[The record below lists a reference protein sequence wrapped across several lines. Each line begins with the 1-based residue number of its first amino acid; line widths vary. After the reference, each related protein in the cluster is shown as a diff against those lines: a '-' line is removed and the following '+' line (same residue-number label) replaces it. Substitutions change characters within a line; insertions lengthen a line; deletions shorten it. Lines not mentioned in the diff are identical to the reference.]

1 MSFAI
6 PALPPKSIPAL
17 PYEKPNWSGTP
28 CFEYK
33 LEVLKNGS
41 SLETIDG
48 PKKEFVSIGRL
59 PICDIPMEHPSVSR
73 YHAIIQFDQD
83 GDAYLF
89 DMDSA
94 HGTRLNKKQIPGREY
109 VQLKPG
115 DQIRFGESTRICIF
129 ESEKP
134 YDPEAEA
141 EERRKIALQQRLAKA
156 RGQEQ
161 QQSANADDT
170 AEQGISWGFGDDAE
184 EEEEEEENE
193 EEGEE
198 QDEQAIVANLN
209 KSGDASLLDIEAT
222 KMAFEDAKRRRED
235 IEIMYG
241 DDSDEDLY
249 DKTKKRSKKVEKA
262 ETHDELVVK
271 QKEAEANIK
280 KVEAMIL
287 EKKNASTEKKQEDEQ
302 DLDAYMSNLSKK
314 PLNNDKSL
322 FTLAKELKQLQK
334 LSL

>member
-6 PALPPKSIPAL
+6 PALPPKNIPAL
-17 PYEKPNWSGTP
+17 PYEKPNWSGSP

-41 SLETIDG
+41 SLETIEG

-59 PICDIPMEHPSVSR
+59 PICDIPMEHPSISR

-141 EERRKIALQQRLAKA
+141 EERRKIALQRRLAKA

-161 QQSANADDT
+161 PANADDT

-184 EEEEEEENE
+184 EEEEEEEDNE
-193 EEGEE
+193 AEHDE
-198 QDEQAIVANLN
+198 QDIVANLN

-222 KMAFEDAKRRRED
+222 KMAFEDA
-235 IEIMYG
+235 I
-241 DDSDEDLY
+241 
-249 DKTKKRSKKVEKA
+249 
-262 ETHDELVVK
+262 VK
-271 QKEAEANIK
+271 QKEAEANIQK
-280 KVEAMIL
+280 IEAMIL
-287 EKKNASTEKKQEDEQ
+287 EKKNSSTEKKQDDEH
-302 DLDAYMSNLSKK
+302 DLDAYMNNLSKK

-322 FTLAKELKQLQK
+322 FTLQKELKQLK
-334 LSL
+334 KVISHIY